1 MDTIHLFDLDNTLT
15 YPCEEI
21 SHDMFKI
28 LKKLSKKYTLGIVS
42 SSNFER
48 IQNQIKDL
56 SIFKFI
62 FCENGTIVYERGEII
77 HRVNFSD
84 HVGEENFKKLVNFI
98 LLYLAK
104 LDIPIKRG
112 NFIDCRNG
120 LLSISPIGRCCS
132 LSERMRF
139 IDYED
144 VAKTREIFIKYIN
157 ENFNEFDIDCTI
169 GGKISF
175 EVFPKGWDKTYC
187 LQFLKNFKV
196 IFYGDKVCEYGNDV
210 SIYNAVQTKYK
221 VDSPEDTLKIIK
233 GFL

>member
-21 SHDMFKI
+21 SHEMFKT

-42 SSNFER
+42 SSNYER
-48 IQNQIKDL
+48 IHNQIKDL

-62 FCENGTIVYERGEII
+62 FCENGTVSYDKGEII
-77 HRVNFSD
+77 HHVKFPEY
-84 HVGEENFKKLVNFI
+84 VGEEKFKNLINF
-98 LLYLAK
+98 LLMYMSK
-104 LDIPIKRG
+104 LDIPVKRG

-120 LLSISPIGRCCS
+120 LLSISPLGRCCS
-132 LSERMRF
+132 LSERMKF
-139 IDYED
+139 IEYEE
-144 VAKTREIFIKYIN
+144 VAKTREAFI
-157 ENFNEFDIDCTI
+157 ENIKNNFKEFDIDCTI

-196 IFYGDKVCEYGNDV
+196 IFYGDKVCDYGNDL
-210 SIYNAVQTKYK
+210 SIYNSVQSKYK
-221 VDSPEDTLKIIK
+221 VDSPEDTLKIIREY
-233 GFL
+233 L